1 MTQTSRVLRLLGL
14 LQSRPT
20 WTGPELAERL
30 DVTTR
35 TVRRDID
42 RLRAL
47 GYPVRAGQGVGGGY
61 QLGSGTALPPLLLD
75 DEEAVAVAVSLRLA
89 AGGTVAGLGEPAMR
103 TLGKLEQVLPAR
115 LRASVEAVSQA
126 TVTLGRRDQLVE
138 GAVVALLARAARAC
152 HEVRF
157 DYAAASGEESSRR
170 AEPYRLVATTS
181 RWYLLAWDLDR
192 ADWRS
197 FRLDRMSEV
206 RETTFTFRPREAP
219 DAAEH
224 VREAPG
230 ARAAG
235 RRRRARHRRTARRRR
250 GCRAHRLR
258 GAVRPRR
265 PVRAAVL
272 RVGRAGSAAARLAW
286 LPWEFR
292 IVSPDDLGAEV
303 AALAAR
309 LAGAAR
315 SRADAWWE
323 CGRVVEGSIA

>member
-1 MTQTSRVLRLLGL
+1 MTQTSRVLRLIGL

-20 WTGPELAERL
+20 WTGPELADRL
-30 DVTTR
+30 GVTTR
-35 TVRRDID
+35 TVRRDVE

-61 QLGSGTALPPLLLD
+61 QLGSGAALPPLLLD

-103 TLGKLEQVLPAR
+103 TLGKLDQVLPAR

-152 HEVRF
+152 REVRF
-157 DYAAASGEESSRR
+157 GYAAASGEQSSRR

-181 RWYLLAWDLDR
+181 RWYLVAWDLDR

-206 RETTFTFRPREAP
+206 RETTFGFRPREAP

-224 VREAPG
+224 VREGLSRGPQGIEVVLDIDATLEVVADAVPAG
-230 ARAAG
+230 FAAL
-235 RRRRARHRRTARRRR
+235 TATGERCEMRFS
-250 GCRAHRLR
+250 AWD
-258 GAVRPRR
+258 VR
-265 PVRAAVL
+265 
-272 RVGRAGSAAARLAW
+272 SAAARLAW
-286 LPWEFR
+286 LPWSFHV
-292 IVSPDDLGAEV
+292 VSPEALGPEV
-303 AALAAR
+303 MALAER
-309 LAGAAR
+309 LTAA
-315 SRADAWWE
+315 AQPTPHP
-323 CGRVVEGSIA
+323 G

>member
-1 MTQTSRVLRLLGL
+1 MTQTSRVLRLIGL
-14 LQSRPT
+14 LQARPT

-103 TLGKLEQVLPAR
+103 TLGKLEKVLPAR
-115 LRASVEAVSQA
+115 LRASVEAVSHA

-138 GAVVALLARAARAC
+138 GAVVALLARAARAF

-157 DYAAASGEESSRR
+157 DYAAASGEETSRR

-192 ADWRS
+192 GDWRS

-206 RETTFTFRPREAP
+206 RESTFTFRPREAP

-224 VREAPG
+224 VREGLTRGPQGVDVVLDLDAPLDVVADALPTG
-230 ARAAG
+230 VGELFALGDR
-235 RRRRARHRRTARRRR
+235 
-250 GCRAHRLR
+250 CELR
-258 GAVRPRR
+258 FSAWDVP
-265 PVRAAVL
+265 
-272 RVGRAGSAAARLAW
+272 SAAARLAW

-292 IVSPDDLGAEV
+292 IVSPVDLGAEV

-309 LAGAAR
+309 LTGAAR
-315 SRADAWWE
+315 SA
-323 CGRVVEGSIA
+323 S

>member
-1 MTQTSRVLRLLGL
+1 MVRYWSEDLDMTQTSRVLRLIGL
-14 LQSRPT
+14 LQARPT

-103 TLGKLEQVLPAR
+103 TLGKLEKVLPAR
-115 LRASVEAVSQA
+115 LRASVEAVSHA

-138 GAVVALLARAARAC
+138 GAVVALLARAARAF

-157 DYAAASGEESSRR
+157 DYAAASGEETSRR
-170 AEPYRLVATTS
+170 AEPYRLVATAS

-206 RETTFTFRPREAP
+206 RESTFTFRPREAP

-224 VREAPG
+224 VREGLTRGPQGVDVVLDLDAPLDVVADALPTG
-230 ARAAG
+230 IGELFALGDR
-235 RRRRARHRRTARRRR
+235 
-250 GCRAHRLR
+250 CELR
-258 GAVRPRR
+258 FSAWDVP
-265 PVRAAVL
+265 
-272 RVGRAGSAAARLAW
+272 SAAARLAW

-292 IVSPDDLGAEV
+292 IVSPDDLGIEV
-303 AALAAR
+303 TALAAR

-315 SRADAWWE
+315 SP
-323 CGRVVEGSIA
+323 G

>member
-1 MTQTSRVLRLLGL
+1 MVRFWSEDLDMTQTSRVLRLIGL
-14 LQSRPT
+14 LQARPT

-103 TLGKLEQVLPAR
+103 TLGKLEKVLPAR
-115 LRASVEAVSQA
+115 LRASVEAVSHA

-138 GAVVALLARAARAC
+138 GAVVALLARAARAF

-157 DYAAASGEESSRR
+157 DYAAASGEETSRR
-170 AEPYRLVATTS
+170 AEPYRLVATAS

-206 RETTFTFRPREAP
+206 RESTFTFRPREAP

-224 VREAPG
+224 VREGLTRGPQGVDVVLDLDAPLDVVADALPTG
-230 ARAAG
+230 VGELFALGDR
-235 RRRRARHRRTARRRR
+235 
-250 GCRAHRLR
+250 CELR
-258 GAVRPRR
+258 FSAWDVP
-265 PVRAAVL
+265 
-272 RVGRAGSAAARLAW
+272 SAAARLAW

-292 IVSPDDLGAEV
+292 IVSPDDLGIEV
-303 AALAAR
+303 TALAAR

-315 SRADAWWE
+315 SP
-323 CGRVVEGSIA
+323 G

>member
-20 WTGPELAERL
+20 WTGPELAQRL
-30 DVTTR
+30 GVTTR
-35 TVRRDID
+35 TVRRDVD

-61 QLGSGTALPPLLLD
+61 QLGSGAALPPLLLD

-103 TLGKLEQVLPAR
+103 TLAKLDQVLPAR
-115 LRASVEAVSQA
+115 LRASVEAVSEA
-126 TVTLGRRDQLVE
+126 TVVLGRRDQLVE
-138 GAVVALLARAARAC
+138 GAVVALLARAARSC

-157 DYAAASGEESSRR
+157 AYAAASGDESRRR

-192 ADWRS
+192 LDWRS

-206 RETTFTFRPREAP
+206 RESTFSFRPREAP

-224 VREAPG
+224 VRDALERGPHGIDVVLDIDAPLEVVADAVPAGVG
-230 ARAAG
+230 ALSALGDRCEMRFSAWD
-235 RRRRARHRRTARRRR
+235 
-250 GCRAHRLR
+250 
-258 GAVRPRR
+258 
-265 PVRAAVL
+265 VRA
-272 RVGRAGSAAARLAW
+272 AAARLAW
-286 LPWEFR
+286 LPWQFSV
-292 IVSPDDLGAEV
+292 VSPDDLGVEV
-303 AALAAR
+303 AALAGR
-309 LAGAAR
+309 LAAATGPGM
-315 SRADAWWE
+315 S
-323 CGRVVEGSIA
+323 STS

>member
-35 TVRRDID
+35 TVRRDVD

-61 QLGSGTALPPLLLD
+61 QLGSGAALPPLLLD

-103 TLGKLEQVLPAR
+103 TLGKLDQVLPAR
-115 LRASVEAVSQA
+115 LRASVEAVSEA

-138 GAVVALLARAARAC
+138 GAVVALLARAARGC
-152 HEVRF
+152 REVRF

-206 RETTFTFRPREAP
+206 RETTFAFRPREAP

-224 VREAPG
+224 VREALSRGPQG
-230 ARAAG
+230 VEVVVDIDAPLDVVAEAVPAG
-235 RRRRARHRRTARRRR
+235 HRRALSALGDRCEMRFSAWD
-250 GCRAHRLR
+250 
-258 GAVRPRR
+258 
-265 PVRAAVL
+265 VRA
-272 RVGRAGSAAARLAW
+272 AAARLAW

-292 IVSPDDLGAEV
+292 VVSPEGLGPEV

-309 LAGAAR
+309 LAGAVDAA
-315 SRADAWWE
+315 ADARP
-323 CGRVVEGSIA
+323 GQASLRR

>member
-20 WTGPELAERL
+20 WTGPELADRL
-30 DVTTR
+30 EVTTR
-35 TVRRDID
+35 TVRRDVD

-47 GYPVRAGQGVGGGY
+47 GYPVRAGRGVGGGY
-61 QLGSGTALPPLLLD
+61 QLGSGAALPPLLLD

-103 TLGKLEQVLPAR
+103 TLGKLDQVLPAR

-126 TVTLGRRDQLVE
+126 TVTLERRDQLVE
-138 GAVVALLARAARAC
+138 GAVVALLARAARGC
-152 HEVRF
+152 REVRF
-157 DYAAASGEESSRR
+157 DYEAGSGERSSRR

-206 RETTFTFRPREAP
+206 RETTFAFRPREAP

-224 VREAPG
+224 VRESLTRGPRGVDVVLDLDAPLEVV
-230 ARAAG
+230 ADALPAG
-235 RRRRARHRRTARRRR
+235 IGSLSALGDR
-250 GCRAHRLR
+250 CELR
-258 GAVRPRR
+258 FSAWDVH
-265 PVRAAVL
+265 
-272 RVGRAGSAAARLAW
+272 SAAARLAW
-286 LPWEFR
+286 LPWQFR
-292 IVSPDDLGAEV
+292 VVAPDALNDEV
-303 AALAAR
+303 AALAQR
-309 LAGAAR
+309 LGQAVLR
-315 SRADAWWE
+315 R
-323 CGRVVEGSIA
+323 

>member
-20 WTGPELAERL
+20 WTGPELADRL
-30 DVTTR
+30 GVTTR
-35 TVRRDID
+35 TVRRDVD

-75 DEEAVAVAVSLRLA
+75 DEESVAVAVSLRLA

-103 TLGKLEQVLPAR
+103 TLGKLDQVLPAR

-138 GAVVALLARAARAC
+138 GAVVALLARAARGC
-152 HEVRF
+152 REVRF
-157 DYAAASGEESSRR
+157 AYAAASGVETSRR

-181 RWYLLAWDLDR
+181 RWYLLAWDLER

-197 FRLDRMSEV
+197 FRLDRMGEV
-206 RETTFTFRPREAP
+206 RETTFGFRPRKAP

-224 VREAPG
+224 IRKALARGPHGVDAVIDIDAPLEVV
-230 ARAAG
+230 A
-235 RRRRARHRRTARRRR
+235 
-250 GCRAHRLR
+250 
-258 GAVRPRR
+258 GAVPAGIGTLSALGGRCEMRFSAWD
-265 PVRAAVL
+265 VRAA
-272 RVGRAGSAAARLAW
+272 AAQLAW
-286 LPWEFR
+286 LPWQFR
-292 IVSPDDLGAEV
+292 VVAPDALVAEV
-303 AALAAR
+303 AALAER
-309 LAGAAR
+309 LAG
-315 SRADAWWE
+315 SV
-323 CGRVVEGSIA
+323 GRTA

>member
-20 WTGPELAERL
+20 WTGPELADRL
-30 DVTTR
+30 GVTAR
-35 TVRRDID
+35 TVRRDVD

-47 GYPVRAGQGVGGGY
+47 GYPVRAAQGVGGGY

-103 TLGKLEQVLPAR
+103 TLGKLDQVLPAR
-115 LRASVEAVSQA
+115 LRASVEAVSEA
-126 TVTLGRRDQLVE
+126 TVTLERRDQLVE
-138 GAVVALLARAARAC
+138 GSVVALLARAARGC
-152 HEVRF
+152 REVRF
-157 DYAAASGEESSRR
+157 GYAAASGEQSSRR
-170 AEPYRLVATTS
+170 AEPYRLVATPS

-206 RETTFTFRPREAP
+206 RETNFTFRPREAP

-224 VREAPG
+224 VREAL
-230 ARAAG
+230 ARG
-235 RRRRARHRRTARRRR
+235 S
-250 GCRAHRLR
+250 G
-258 GAVRPRR
+258 GVDVVVE
-265 PVRAAVL
+265 VRAPLDVVVAALPGGVGTATALGERCEL
-272 RVGRAGSAAARLAW
+272 RFAAWDVRAAAARLAW

-292 IVSPDDLGAEV
+292 VLSPDALNDEL
-303 AALAAR
+303 AALAGR
-309 LAGAAR
+309 LGQAVLR
-315 SRADAWWE
+315 R
-323 CGRVVEGSIA
+323 

>member
-20 WTGPELAERL
+20 WTGPELADRL
-30 DVTTR
+30 GVTTR
-35 TVRRDID
+35 TVRRDVE
-42 RLRAL
+42 RLRVL

-61 QLGSGTALPPLLLD
+61 QLGSGAALPPLLLD

-103 TLGKLEQVLPAR
+103 TLGKLDQVLPVR

-138 GAVVALLARAARAC
+138 GAVVALLARAARGC

-157 DYAAASGEESSRR
+157 GYDAASGTRSSRR
-170 AEPYRLVATTS
+170 TEPYRLVATTS

-192 ADWRS
+192 EDWRS

-206 RETTFTFRPREAP
+206 RESTFTFRPREAP

-224 VREAPG
+224 VREAL
-230 ARAAG
+230 
-235 RRRRARHRRTARRRR
+235 T
-250 GCRAHRLR
+250 R
-258 GAVRPRR
+258 GAQGIDVVLDLDAPLDVVADALPAGIGTLSALGERCELRFSAWDVR
-265 PVRAAVL
+265 
-272 RVGRAGSAAARLAW
+272 SAAARLAW

-292 IVSPDDLGAEV
+292 VVSPDALSEEV
-303 AALAAR
+303 AALAGR
-309 LAGAAR
+309 LAQA
-315 SRADAWWE
+315 
-323 CGRVVEGSIA
+323 VVRR

>member
-1 MTQTSRVLRLLGL
+1 MVRYWSEDLDMTQTSRVLRLIGL

-103 TLGKLEQVLPAR
+103 TLGKLENVLPAR
-115 LRASVEAVSQA
+115 LRASVEAVSHA

-138 GAVVALLARAARAC
+138 GAVVALLARAARAF

-157 DYAAASGEESSRR
+157 DYAAASGEETSRR

-192 ADWRS
+192 GDWRS
-197 FRLDRMSEV
+197 FRLDRVSEV
-206 RETTFTFRPREAP
+206 RESTFTFRPREAP

-224 VREAPG
+224 VREGLTRGPQGVDVVLDLDAPLDVVADALPTG
-230 ARAAG
+230 VGELFALGDR
-235 RRRRARHRRTARRRR
+235 
-250 GCRAHRLR
+250 CELR
-258 GAVRPRR
+258 FSAWDVP
-265 PVRAAVL
+265 
-272 RVGRAGSAAARLAW
+272 SAAARLAW

-292 IVSPDDLGAEV
+292 IVSPVDLGAEV

-315 SRADAWWE
+315 S
-323 CGRVVEGSIA
+323 SS

>member
-20 WTGPELAERL
+20 WTGPELADRL
-30 DVTTR
+30 GVTTR

-61 QLGSGTALPPLLLD
+61 QLGSGAALPPLLLD

-103 TLGKLEQVLPAR
+103 TLGKLDQVLPAR
-115 LRASVEAVSQA
+115 LRASVEAVSEA

-138 GAVVALLARAARAC
+138 GAVVALLARAARGC

-157 DYAAASGEESSRR
+157 GYAAASGALSSRR

-206 RETTFTFRPREAP
+206 RETTFALP
-219 DAAEH
+219 AA
-224 VREAPG
+224 RG
-230 ARAAG
+230 ARRRRAHPRVADPGPEG
-235 RRRRARHRRTARRRR
+235 RRRRGRHRRPARRGGRR
-250 GCRAHRLR
+250 PAPVGRRAHRA
-258 GAVRPRR
+258 GR
-265 PVRAAVL
+265 PVRAAL
-272 RVGRAGSAAARLAW
+272 HLVGRAGRGGPAGLAAVGVPRRVARRPGRRALAQRLAD
-286 LPWEFR
+286 R
-292 IVSPDDLGAEV
+292 LGQAS
-303 AALAAR
+303 LR
-309 LAGAAR
+309 R
-315 SRADAWWE
+315 
-323 CGRVVEGSIA
+323 

>member
-1 MTQTSRVLRLLGL
+1 MRTVLVRYWSEDLDMTQTSRVLRLIGL

-103 TLGKLEQVLPAR
+103 TLGKLEKVLPAR
-115 LRASVEAVSQA
+115 LRASVEAVSHA

-138 GAVVALLARAARAC
+138 GAVVALLARAARAF

-157 DYAAASGEESSRR
+157 DYAAASGEETSRR

-192 ADWRS
+192 GDWRS

-206 RETTFTFRPREAP
+206 RESTFTFRPREAP

-224 VREAPG
+224 VREGLTRGPRGVDVVLDLDAPLDVVADALPTG
-230 ARAAG
+230 VGELFALGDR
-235 RRRRARHRRTARRRR
+235 
-250 GCRAHRLR
+250 CELR
-258 GAVRPRR
+258 FSAWDV
-265 PVRAAVL
+265 A
-272 RVGRAGSAAARLAW
+272 SAAARLAW

-315 SRADAWWE
+315 S
-323 CGRVVEGSIA
+323 SS

>member
-35 TVRRDID
+35 TVRRDVD

-61 QLGSGTALPPLLLD
+61 QLGLGGGPA
-75 DEEAVAVAVSLRLA
+75 AAAARRRGGRGGGGVAA
-89 AGGTVAGLGEPAMR
+89 AGRRRHGGRARRAGDAHPGQARPGAAGPAAGERRGGVARPPSPWAAA
-103 TLGKLEQVLPAR
+103 TSSS
-115 LRASVEAVSQA
+115 RAPWWRCSP
-126 TVTLGRRDQLVE
+126 GP
-138 GAVVALLARAARAC
+138 RAAC

-206 RETTFTFRPREAP
+206 RESTFTFRPREAP

-224 VREAPG
+224 VREALARGPQGVEVVLDIDAPLDVVADAVPAGFGDAVGPG
-230 ARAAG
+230 RP
-235 RRRRARHRRTARRRR
+235 
-250 GCRAHRLR
+250 LR
-258 GAVRPRR
+258 DALLG
-265 PVRAAVL
+265 
-272 RVGRAGSAAARLAW
+272 VGRARGGGAAGLAALGVPHRLARR
-286 LPWEFR
+286 LA
-292 IVSPDDLGAEV
+292 DEV
-303 AALAAR
+303 AALADR
-309 LAGAAR
+309 LTRAA
-315 SRADAWWE
+315 D
-323 CGRVVEGSIA
+323 

>member
-20 WTGPELAERL
+20 WTGPELAEKL

-35 TVRRDID
+35 TVRRDVD

-61 QLGSGTALPPLLLD
+61 QLGSGAALPPLLLD

-103 TLGKLEQVLPAR
+103 TLGKLDQVLPAR

-138 GAVVALLARAARAC
+138 GAVVALLARAARGC
-152 HEVRF
+152 REVRF

-206 RETTFTFRPREAP
+206 RETTFAFRPRPAP

-224 VREAPG
+224 VREALARGSQGVEVVIDIG
-230 ARAAG
+230 ATLDVVAEAVPSGFATLSAAG
-235 RRRRARHRRTARRRR
+235 ERCEMRFSAWD
-250 GCRAHRLR
+250 
-258 GAVRPRR
+258 
-265 PVRAAVL
+265 VRA
-272 RVGRAGSAAARLAW
+272 AAARLAW

-292 IVSPDDLGAEV
+292 VVSPDALTDEV
-303 AALAAR
+303 AAVAGRLAASV
-309 LAGAAR
+309 GPQGPDQAR
-315 SRADAWWE
+315 R
-323 CGRVVEGSIA
+323 RR

>member
-1 MTQTSRVLRLLGL
+1 MTQTARVLRLIGL

-20 WTGPELAERL
+20 WTGPELADRL

-103 TLGKLEQVLPAR
+103 TLGKLEKVLPAR
-115 LRASVEAVSQA
+115 LRASVEAVSHA

-138 GAVVALLARAARAC
+138 GAVVALLARAARAF

-157 DYAAASGEESSRR
+157 DYAAASGEETSRR
-170 AEPYRLVATTS
+170 AEPYRFVATTS

-192 ADWRS
+192 EDWRS

-206 RETTFTFRPREAP
+206 RESTFTFRPREAP

-224 VREAPG
+224 VREGLTRGPQGVDVVLDLDAPLDVVADALPTG
-230 ARAAG
+230 VGELFALGDR
-235 RRRRARHRRTARRRR
+235 
-250 GCRAHRLR
+250 CELR
-258 GAVRPRR
+258 FSAWDVP
-265 PVRAAVL
+265 
-272 RVGRAGSAAARLAW
+272 SAAARLAW

-315 SRADAWWE
+315 S
-323 CGRVVEGSIA
+323 SS

>member
-20 WTGPELAERL
+20 WTGPELADRL
-30 DVTTR
+30 GVTTR
-35 TVRRDID
+35 TVRRDVD

-61 QLGSGTALPPLLLD
+61 QLGSGVALPPLLLD

-103 TLGKLEQVLPAR
+103 TLGKLDQVLPAR
-115 LRASVEAVSQA
+115 LRASVEAVSQS

-138 GAVVALLARAARAC
+138 GAVVALLARAAREC

-157 DYAAASGEESSRR
+157 GYAAASGAQSTRR

-192 ADWRS
+192 EDWRS

-206 RETTFTFRPREAP
+206 RESTFTFRPREAP

-224 VREAPG
+224 VREALTRGPQG
-230 ARAAG
+230 VDVVVDIDAPLDVVADAVPSGLGSLSAAG
-235 RRRRARHRRTARRRR
+235 DR
-250 GCRAHRLR
+250 CELR
-258 GAVRPRR
+258 FATWD
-265 PVRAAVL
+265 L
-272 RVGRAGSAAARLAW
+272 HSAAARLAW
-286 LPWEFR
+286 LPWGFR
-292 IVSPDDLGAEV
+292 VVSPDALNDEV
-303 AALAAR
+303 AALADR
-309 LAGAAR
+309 LGQAIVR
-315 SRADAWWE
+315 R
-323 CGRVVEGSIA
+323 